1 MVNDKCD
8 NPVPKA
14 SRTGSAEGPRHLA
27 GDEMHPEE
35 ARRKPGRESSG
46 CPGLGK
52 LGSRSEREGKG
63 REKFQF
69 FKKLKCA

>member
-46 CPGLGK
+46 CPGVRETWLEVRK
-52 LGSRSEREGKG
+52 AREGKS
-63 REKFQF
+63 QF
-69 FKKLKCA
+69 LKKLKCA